1 MTDYS
6 KATILATEVH
16 IIMSKCVDQEYR
28 ISVALPYSYLSQP
41 EKTYPT
47 IYLLDANWYF
57 GIVTETTRTMALCES
72 FPETIVVGI
81 GYPVDE
87 PLADAFKQ
95 VRFLRARDLTPITD
109 SQIEQQ
115 MEAKQERKVT
125 TGGANAFLRFIET
138 ELLPLI
144 ESEYRGSSIDR
155 VLTGHSYGGL
165 FTLYTLFHRTELF
178 NGYVAA
184 SPSLHYGNGV
194 TFTYEQTFAGQHTAL
209 PVKLY
214 LGIGEREN
222 DVDLPMVQ
230 NLYQLTAY
238 IESRKY
244 EGLALTKHIIANY
257 DHCAAA
263 TPAFQAGLQAVLT

>member
-1 MTDYS
+1 MTGYS
-6 KATILATEVH
+6 KVTIPATQARS
-16 IIMSKCVDQEYR
+16 IMSKCVEQEYC

-57 GIVTETTRTMALCES
+57 GIVTETTRNMALCES
-72 FPETIVVGI
+72 VPETIVVGI

-87 PLADAFKQ
+87 PITDALKQ

-109 SQIEQQ
+109 SQIEKL
-115 MEAKQERKVT
+115 MGEKQKRKVT
-125 TGGANAFLRFIET
+125 TGGANAFLKFIET

-144 ESEYRGSSIDR
+144 ESEYRGSSSER
-155 VLTGHSYGGL
+155 VLAGHSYGGL

-178 NGYVAA
+178 KGYVAA
-184 SPSLHYGNGV
+184 SPSLQYGNQV

-214 LGIGEREN
+214 LSIGECEN
-222 DVDLPMVQ
+222 DVEFPMVA
-230 NLYQLTAY
+230 NLYQLTAC

-244 EGLALTKHIIANY
+244 EGLALTKHILANC
-257 DHCAAA
+257 DHCATQA
-263 TPAFQAGLQAVLT
+263 PSFQAGLQAVLT